1 MITDLIAHCEQQ
13 LHLEAVYHEAK
24 ESERAAWQADIDNP
38 YGNHER
44 FYSQCYLRAF
54 WGMREAWWN
63 WRAARESE
71 GTK

>member
-24 ESERAAWQADIDNP
+24 AAERAAWQADIDNP
-38 YGNHER
+38 HCHHER

-54 WGMREAWWN
+54 WAMREAWWN
-63 WRAARESE
+63 WRAACERE